1 MKNKK
6 YILYISIF
14 TLIYILLIILFY
26 SNNLYIIDDFI
37 YNKIYFNDTLT
48 NIFKIITYLG
58 DWIFLV
64 PLSIILMILL
74 KNKMKSIYIGL
85 NLLTSFLI
93 NGTFK
98 LILKR
103 NRPIDINLI
112 TESGY
117 SFPSGHSMV
126 SMAFYG
132 IIIYLV
138 YKNVSN
144 KYLKCI
150 LITILIFLILTIGF
164 SRVYLGVHYIT
175 DVMAGYSLSIIY
187 LMVYIKIIK
196 LSKKEV

>member
-64 PLSIILMILL
+64 SLSIILMILL

-126 SMAFYG
+126 SASFYG
-132 IIIYLV
+132 LLIYLI
-138 YKNVSN
+138 YKS
-144 KYLKCI
+144 
-150 LITILIFLILTIGF
+150 
-164 SRVYLGVHYIT
+164 
-175 DVMAGYSLSIIY
+175 
-187 LMVYIKIIK
+187 
-196 LSKKEV
+196 KEVAFSVNFFLTDKMVRQLGDCGI

>member
-64 PLSIILMILL
+64 PLSIILIILL
-74 KNKMKSIYIGL
+74 KNKMKAIYIGL

-126 SMAFYG
+126 SASFYG
-132 IIIYLV
+132 LLIYLI
-138 YKNVSN
+138 YKSN
-144 KYLKCI
+144 YSKKTKII

>member
-64 PLSIILMILL
+64 SLSIILMILL

-126 SMAFYG
+126 SASFYG
-132 IIIYLV
+132 LLIYLI
-138 YKNVSN
+138 YKSN
-144 KYLKCI
+144 YSKKTKII
-150 LITILIFLILTIGF
+150 LITILIFLILTIG
-164 SRVYLGVHYIT
+164 LGVHYIT